1 MYDLPELGPLA
12 KSLIQT
18 VIMGAQLVMLSV
30 AIGVALS
37 IPPVLMAVG
46 LLVLLFGLLWLGYWA
61 EERYELARKKAG
73 KTAGWMQKTLL
84 KMAVL
89 GVGVALIMLPVV
101 WFSEQRQFTL
111 VVAAAS
117 GWVVA
122 YEKFWIS
129 RRWKRLEKT
138 SGEWG
143 RYH

>member
-1 MYDLPELGPLA
+1 MHDLPELGPLA

-18 VIMGAQLVMLSV
+18 VVMGAQLVLLSV
-30 AIGVALS
+30 AIGVALR

-73 KTAGWMQKTLL
+73 KTTGWMQKTLL
-84 KMAVL
+84 KMAIL

-122 YEKFWIS
+122 YEKFWLS

>member
-1 MYDLPELGPLA
+1 MRDLPELGPLA

-18 VIMGAQLVMLSV
+18 VIMGAQLVLLSV
-30 AIGVALS
+30 AIGVALM
-37 IPPVLMAVG
+37 IPPALMAVG

-61 EERYELARKKAG
+61 EERYELARRKAG
-73 KTAGWMQKTLL
+73 KTTGWMQKTAL
-84 KMAVL
+84 KMAML

-122 YEKFWIS
+122 YEKFWLS

-138 SGEWG
+138 SGNW
-143 RYH
+143 RKYQ